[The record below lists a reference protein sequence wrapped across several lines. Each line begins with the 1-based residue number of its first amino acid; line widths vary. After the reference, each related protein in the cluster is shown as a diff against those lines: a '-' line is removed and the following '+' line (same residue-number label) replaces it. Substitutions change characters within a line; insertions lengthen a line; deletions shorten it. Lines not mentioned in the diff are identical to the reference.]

1 VSIIFSVIAIVAI
14 IIMGAILLTLLGI
27 VLSLGHYDKEEVRAR
42 LKGKHS
48 DPDRWHESAN
58 WG

>member
-1 VSIIFSVIAIVAI
+1 MSIVFSVIGIVTI
-14 IIMGAILLTLLGI
+14 IIVGASLLTLLGI

-42 LKGKHS
+42 FESKKENPGK
-48 DPDRWHESAN
+48 WFESAN

>member
-14 IIMGAILLTLLGI
+14 IIVGAILLTLLGI

-42 LKGKHS
+42 FESKKENPGK
-48 DPDRWHESAN
+48 WYESAD